1 MGGAAPGHDT
11 GPLKPGLHHHVEPAP
26 PPPET
31 PARRARRRELIW
43 LAVMGG
49 GGLIVMPLVIY
60 LVGSRTLGPYEGG
73 GLGSF
78 LAVLYGD
85 FVHLRWGAWA
95 LLIGPYLVS
104 LLIRWLLV
112 PWRKRP
118 AEDTSA
124 PPAT

>member
-1 MGGAAPGHDT
+1 VQP
-11 GPLKPGLHHHVEPAP
+11 EPP
-26 PPPET
+26 RPD

-85 FVHLRWGAWA
+85 FFHLHWGAWA
-95 LLIGPYLVS
+95 LLVGPYLVT

-112 PWRKRP
+112 PWRRGRL
-118 AEDTSA
+118 AEQPSP

>member
-1 MGGAAPGHDT
+1 M
-11 GPLKPGLHHHVEPAP
+11 EPDP
-26 PPPET
+26 PSPVT
-31 PARRARRRELIW
+31 PAHRARRRELIW

-60 LVGSRTLGPYEGG
+60 LIGARTLGPYEGG

-85 FVHLRWGAWA
+85 FFHLRWGAWA
-95 LLIGPYLVS
+95 LLIGPYLVT
-104 LLIRWLLV
+104 LLIRWLLL
-112 PWRKRP
+112 PWRRRRP
-118 AEDTSA
+118 DEEASA

>member
-1 MGGAAPGHDT
+1 
-11 GPLKPGLHHHVEPAP
+11 VEPAP
-26 PPPET
+26 PSPET

-49 GGLIVMPLVIY
+49 GGLIVMPLAIY
-60 LVGSRTLGPYEGG
+60 LIGTRTLGPYEGG

-85 FVHLRWGAWA
+85 FVHLRMGAWA
-95 LLIGPYLVS
+95 LLIGPYLLS
-104 LLIRWLLV
+104 LLIRWLLL
-112 PWRKRP
+112 PWRKRVD
-118 AEDTSA
+118 EDASA